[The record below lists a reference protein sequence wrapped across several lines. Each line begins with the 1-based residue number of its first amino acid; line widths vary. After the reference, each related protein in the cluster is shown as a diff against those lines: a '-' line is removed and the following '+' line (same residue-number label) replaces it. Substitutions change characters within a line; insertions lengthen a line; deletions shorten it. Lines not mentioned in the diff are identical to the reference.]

1 MEWKSASEII
11 QLLIEQGQ
19 ALSGMTASEAAAAL
33 GFKQLS
39 NGMFVK
45 TATTTASNVI
55 NITGGTAAEAF
66 AAGEATITGGA
77 TTTAANLTL
86 IEGGA
91 VGTTSAAGILSVAVP
106 IGACLIAAISG
117 YGFGSW
123 IYENNQEFFDNLTGP
138 LMEYCIEGTTNLMAM
153 IDSNG
158 NTYFDSRV
166 CDIIKNYLDSYQS
179 NYNPTENSTV
189 INSSEVSVNLG
200 CYEAL
205 SIMYNKFLATTR
217 MPEEPYND
225 LGYNQEL
232 LHRFANY
239 IDANYPNAKYILYI
253 SNTFVDYHTFPFL
266 VACIFLDSFS
276 YTIEKNLGESDGYTY
291 IEPYEYKLKLHTAVN
306 IKRVT
311 FLPKVVTINDNYDYH
326 SLKND
331 IFIKYKVL
339 INAGTFS
346 TGQYLSVHSE
356 KILTTSGCT
365 DLTMANFALQEISTL
380 PQGVEKFVPN
390 LSELLNPIKVLTGF
404 DSEGEPKYTP
414 YYPVAI
420 PLGDPLTIPQINPT
434 DDPRKTK
441 DPNVATPYIPV
452 TQPYPNGAPALS
464 PSTNPQ
470 NSPLPNPVPATDTNP
485 YPLPNPSVDPSV
497 TPTTGGTN
505 PTKLPSPSN
514 EGTSPR
520 PNMPIIPPLSSS
532 ANGLLHVYNP
542 TNEQINSFGSWLW
555 TTFSGD
561 LIDTLAKIFNNPMDA
576 VIGLHEIYIT
586 PTTANTTTIKA
597 GFLDS
602 GVPSKL
608 VGDRYTEINCGSI
621 TVPEYWGNYLDYSP
635 YTKTYCYLPFI
646 GIVEL
651 STDDIVGHGV
661 NVTYKIDSFTGSCI
675 AIITVAKTGYDSIVY
690 QYPGNCAVEIPITSG
705 IKGALQ
711 SALIGAATSAIA
723 VASGGG
729 AVVATAALAGGAKS
743 GLNSKNEVSHS
754 GSFGS
759 TYGAM
764 GAKKPFIIVKRPNQ
778 KVVPGYNTNYG
789 YPAHTMVL
797 ISACSGY
804 LRAKEVDVISVT
816 ATEEEKKMIETMLKS
831 GIFVS

>member
-19 ALSGMTASEAAAAL
+19 ALSGMTASEAASAL

-45 TATTTASNVI
+45 TATTTASNVV
-55 NITGGTAAEAF
+55 NFTGGTAAEAF

-91 VGTTSAAGILSVAVP
+91 VGTTSAAGLLSVSIP
-106 IGACLIAAISG
+106 IALSLITAATG
-117 YGFGSW
+117 YIIG
-123 IYENNQEFFDNLTGP
+123 YNTYMENQELFDSLTGP
-138 LMEYCIEGTTNLMAM
+138 LMEYCADGTVNLIALV
-153 IDSNG
+153 DSLG
-158 NTYFDSRV
+158 NTYFDSRAYNKV
-166 CDIIKNYLDSYQS
+166 KNYLDSFQN
-179 NYNPTENSTV
+179 NYTPIYDSTTLLNSANISISIGV
-189 INSSEVSVNLG
+189 SDALHSMYSKCLANQIINADLTHSEELIS
-200 CYEAL
+200 
-205 SIMYNKFLATTR
+205 MAT
-217 MPEEPYND
+217 
-225 LGYNQEL
+225 
-232 LHRFANY
+232 NY
-239 IDANYPNAKYILYI
+239 INTNYPNAM
-253 SNTFVDYHTFPFL
+253 
-266 VACIFLDSFS
+266 CIF
-276 YTIEKNLGESDGYTY
+276 TINLGTMIGISVTVLKHSPEFNFKVIKTTNADGYTFIDSDTITLNNFSIANIDTITFY
-291 IEPYEYKLKLHTAVN
+291 GADVNVETDPYDFINSVTNKHIKLTIITNLNSSYPASSK
-306 IKRVT
+306 
-311 FLPKVVTINDNYDYH
+311 VTINRAVKTASDVQIIMSN
-326 SLKND
+326 
-331 IFIKYKVL
+331 
-339 INAGTFS
+339 FS
-346 TGQYLSVHSE
+346 ISV
-356 KILTTSGCT
+356 
-365 DLTMANFALQEISTL
+365 QSTL
-380 PQGVEKFVPN
+380 PQGVEKFIPN
-390 LSELLNPIKVLTGF
+390 LSELLNPIKLINGF
-404 DSEGEPKYTP
+404 DSSGNPTYTP
-414 YYPVAI
+414 FYPVGI
-420 PLGDPLTIPQINPT
+420 PVGDPLSLPTIDPLVNPT
-434 DDPRKTK
+434 ITTNPE
-441 DPNVATPYIPV
+441 VVTPFIPV
-452 TQPYPNGAPALS
+452 VQPYPNGAPALS

-470 NSPLPNPVPATDTNP
+470 NSPLPNPVPSTDINP
-485 YPLPNPSVDPSV
+485 YPAPNPSLDPSLN
-497 TPTTGGTN
+497 PTTGGTN
-505 PTKLPSPSN
+505 PTKLPSPDN
-514 EGTSPR
+514 EGTSPT

-542 TNEQINSFGSWLW
+542 TNEQINSFGAWLW

-586 PTTANTTTIKA
+586 PTTASTTTIKA

-608 VGDRYTEINCGSI
+608 VGSRYTEINCGSI

-661 NVTYKIDSFTGSCI
+661 NITYKIDSFTGSCI

-804 LRAKEVDVISVT
+804 LRAKEVDIISVT